1 MAEQD
6 LIRIA
11 REYVDAFT
19 AGDWS
24 RLRATLAPDA
34 VYDELATHRRI
45 QGPDPIVEAWQGW
58 KQTFPDAKGTV
69 TNSLASG
76 DKGVLEV
83 AWEGTQDGPLAGA
96 GGTIPPS
103 GKRVQLDG
111 GMIFTFQGDK
121 IKELHN
127 YFDLMTILQQIGA
140 SAE

>member
-6 LIRIA
+6 QITVA
-11 REYVDAFT
+11 REYVESFT

-34 VYDELATHRRI
+34 VYEEPATHRRV
-45 QGPDPIVEAWQGW
+45 QGADSIVEAWQGW
-58 KQTFPDAKGTV
+58 RQAFPDAKGTV
-69 TNSLASG
+69 TNAVAG
-76 DKGVLEV
+76 DNQGVLEV
-83 AWEGTQDGPLAGA
+83 AWEGTQNGPPAGA
-96 GGTIPPS
+96 GVTIPPS
-103 GKRVQLDG
+103 GKRVQVGG

-140 SAE
+140 SAP